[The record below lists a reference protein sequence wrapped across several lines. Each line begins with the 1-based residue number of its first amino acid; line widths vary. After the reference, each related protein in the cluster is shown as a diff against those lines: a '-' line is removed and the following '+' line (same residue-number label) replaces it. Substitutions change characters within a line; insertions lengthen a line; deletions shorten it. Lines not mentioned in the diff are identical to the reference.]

1 MDGGV
6 GGLEAHDMGSGARS
20 TAASPVP
27 GGWSQE
33 SERILLFGCVFGAQ
47 NKRSI
52 TMHTVTTRTKPSGT
66 YLTHL
71 FGCGLDDKDH
81 YDVQRFQS
89 MSTGE
94 IRPVRA

>member
-1 MDGGV
+1 
-6 GGLEAHDMGSGARS
+6 
-20 TAASPVP
+20 
-27 GGWSQE
+27 
-33 SERILLFGCVFGAQ
+33 
-47 NKRSI
+47 
-52 TMHTVTTRTKPSGT
+52 MHTVTTRTKPSGT

>member
-1 MDGGV
+1 
-6 GGLEAHDMGSGARS
+6 
-20 TAASPVP
+20 
-27 GGWSQE
+27 
-33 SERILLFGCVFGAQ
+33 
-47 NKRSI
+47 
-52 TMHTVTTRTKPSGT
+52 MHTVTTRTKPSGT

-94 IRPVRA
+94 IRPGEGLTGREAAYMDVLRNN